1 MHDNRPGRDPITG
14 FLSRSSGLHAAARAV
29 TEAESTASPLAVL
42 WMDIDRFRQINES
55 FGHAGGDRVIALV
68 AERLRLALS
77 GDSILLRMGSDEFV
91 ALIPSAVLQM
101 ATEIGAML
109 LVEIE
114 RPLLID
120 NLLMRPSISMGIAL
134 HEAGEDSL
142 RLLERAERAMLEA
155 KRRGGKRVVVSGD
168 ERVTGRQGV
177 QLAREELAVEGD
189 LHRAL
194 ESGGL
199 SLEYQ
204 PLVGVDGRIEAVEAL
219 MRCNLPRRRLMPGK
233 FIPVAEKTGLIV
245 RLGEWSLLQG
255 AQFAARLRDEG
266 VATKVAIN
274 VSRAQ
279 LTSRSFAPALQ
290 AALICA
296 NVAPALIE
304 LEFTESLFLDVSET
318 VQNNLRSVRAA
329 GVGMAID
336 DFGCGYSSL
345 STLKDLPAS
354 KLKLDRSFIKVLPE
368 DRRAYAVVKAMA
380 MLGRE
385 LGMTVIAE
393 GVETAEQQAAV
404 ESAAVDA
411 VQGYFHARPMPE
423 EAMLAWLKE
432 RTTHEF

>member
-1 MHDNRPGRDPITG
+1 MHDFRPDRDPLTG
-14 FLSRSSGLHAAARAV
+14 FLSRSTGLHAAARAV
-29 TEAESTASPLAVL
+29 SEAESAGSSLAVL
-42 WMDIDRFRQINES
+42 WLDIDRFRKINES
-55 FGHAGGDRVIALV
+55 FGHAGGDRLIALV

-77 GDSILLRMGSDEFV
+77 GDGILLRMGSDEFV
-91 ALIPSAVLQM
+91 ALIPSLQLQQ
-101 ATEIGAML
+101 ATETGTML
-109 LVEIE
+109 LAEIE
-114 RPLLID
+114 GPLLID
-120 NLLMRPSISMGIAL
+120 NLLMRPSVSMGLAL

-142 RLLERAERAMLEA
+142 SLLERAERAMLEA
-155 KRRGGKRVVVSGD
+155 KRRGGKRLIISGD
-168 ERVTGRQGV
+168 ERVTGRRGV

-194 ESGGL
+194 ERGGL
-199 SLEYQ
+199 TLEYQ
-204 PLVGVDGRIEAVEAL
+204 PLVGLDGRIEAVEAL
-219 MRCNLPRRRLMPGK
+219 MRCDLPGRRLMPGK
-233 FIPVAEKTGLIV
+233 FIPVAEKSGLIV

-279 LTSRSFAPALQ
+279 LTSRSFAPTLQ
-290 AALICA
+290 AALLCA
-296 NVAPALIE
+296 NVVPALVE
-304 LEFTESLFLDVSET
+304 LEFTESLFLDLSET
-318 VQNNLRSVRAA
+318 VQANLRSVRVA

-336 DFGCGYSSL
+336 DFGYGYSCLAS
-345 STLKDLPAS
+345 LKDLPTT

-385 LGMTVIAE
+385 LGMTVVAE
-393 GVETAEQQAAV
+393 GVETAAQQAAV
-404 ESAAVDA
+404 EGAAVDA

-432 RTTHEF
+432 RKTHEL